1 MPRARRMSWGVVC
14 LAVCAVPAAHGAPVP
29 VGDDTAAVQALLD
42 AAAPGGT
49 VTLPPGRTYVINLA
63 VGLRPRSHSR
73 VRLHGVTLQG
83 TLGAGQGGRFF
94 DLTAKSRV
102 TLMGGTLLGSR
113 TAGPAWSHGVI
124 AANASNVVLED
135 MTFQDIFTDGVLLTG
150 SPGSTRVTLRN
161 CRFLNGRRSGLYV
174 TAGRE
179 ISVEDCSFENTNGLL
194 PEAGLYV
201 QAAPGAVVEHLRV
214 GRSLFRGNRG
224 PGLSVAGAPGASIAH
239 LTLAEN
245 TLQQNQRGVFVGQ
258 ASHVVIEGNRISGHP
273 LPPQAGLAL
282 GRDTWNAAVNG
293 NVLENNYRGILAD
306 GASLVNIEGNTVIGT
321 GARAGL
327 NAGLDGDG
335 ITCGAAGGAVVSSC
349 SVTGNVVTRSAG
361 IGIRLR
367 RGSLMMVASNVV
379 TESGQA
385 GISLVA
391 VDDSQVRGN
400 TVSRSSLESAR
411 SHDDIHVGAAALRN
425 LVTFN
430 QCRYG
435 GAARASVYVSAT
447 SAYTLVAENSLLGG
461 AGFANLSATTSVNWD
476 GSPASWNR

>member
-1 MPRARRMSWGVVC
+1 MPRARRMLLGVVY
-14 LAVCAVPAAHGAPVP
+14 LAACAVPAAQGAPA
-29 VGDDTAAVQALLD
+29 DDTAAVQALLD

-63 VGLRPRSHSR
+63 VGLRPKSHSR

-102 TLMGGTLLGSR
+102 TLMGGTLVGSR
-113 TAGPAWSHGVI
+113 TAGPAWAHGII
-124 AANASNVVLED
+124 ANNASDLVLED

-150 SPGSTRVTLRN
+150 SPGSTRVSLRN
-161 CRFLNGRRSGLYV
+161 CRFVNVRRSGLYV

-179 ISVEDCSFENTNGLL
+179 ISVEDCSFEGANGLL

-201 QAAPGAVVEHLRV
+201 QAVAGAVVEHLRV
-214 GRSLFRGNRG
+214 TRSLFRGNRG
-224 PGLSVAGAPGASIAH
+224 PGLSVAGVPGARVAH

-245 TLQQNQRGVFVGQ
+245 TIQQNLRGVSVGQ
-258 ASHVVIEGNRISGHP
+258 ASHVVIEGNRISAHIA
-273 LPPQAGLAL
+273 PPQAGLAL
-282 GRDTWNAAVNG
+282 GRDTVNAAVNG
-293 NVLENNYRGILAD
+293 NVLENNYRGILSD

-321 GARAGL
+321 GARLGLDAGR
-327 NAGLDGDG
+327 DGDG
-335 ITCGAAGGAVVSSC
+335 ITCGAAAGATIASC
-349 SVTGNVVTRSAG
+349 SVTGNVVARSAG
-361 IGIRLR
+361 MGIRLQ

-385 GISLVA
+385 GISLLA

-411 SHDDIHVGAAALRN
+411 SHDDIHVGAAAQRN
-425 LVTFN
+425 LVVFN
-430 QCRYG
+430 QCRYA
-435 GAARASVYVSAT
+435 GAARASVYVAPT

-461 AGFANLSATTSVNWD
+461 AGFANLSTTTSRNWD
-476 GSPASWNR
+476 GSSENWNR